1 MFKCKDTK
9 GYLRSGVK
17 TEAIDAF
24 CWIHA
29 TFPLDPNLIEKLS
42 TLSPGPPHINRMC
55 STNQTPPPDTS
66 FYQWV
71 NVFLIVQTVI
81 FLVPT
86 RLWANLEGGRVASLC
101 LDEVRENYHEIDKW
115 RMSVESFVITLKQNN
130 WYLIKFLFCEAL
142 QLCILL
148 GVIHLTDIF
157 LSGMFYTLGFNMIN
171 YLLTPMDIRQNM
183 MNPVCQVFPTV
194 TSCQFPTGSLTG
206 KVNIDHALC
215 VLSLNIVNDKI
226 FLFEW
231 GWFFF
236 LLIIAVFCTCSRILT
251 LTFPSLQVAMLRSTD
266 ISFSMEDDKVIK
278 RVVSRCKLGDWFL
291 LTLVKKNLDDRQF
304 TTWIKEVDDRIND
317 TWKKDRR
324 RRDDRNGHGNN
335 TLPHWRRAAQGIRER
350 KCFTLES
357 NNSQSEKEDG
367 SDVCP

>member
-1 MFKCKDTK
+1 
-9 GYLRSGVK
+9 
-17 TEAIDAF
+17 
-24 CWIHA
+24 
-29 TFPLDPNLIEKLS
+29 
-42 TLSPGPPHINRMC
+42 
-55 STNQTPPPDTS
+55 
-66 FYQWV
+66 
-71 NVFLIVQTVI
+71 
-81 FLVPT
+81 
-86 RLWANLEGGRVASLC
+86 
-101 LDEVRENYHEIDKW
+101 
-115 RMSVESFVITLKQNN
+115 
-130 WYLIKFLFCEAL
+130 
-142 QLCILL
+142 
-148 GVIHLTDIF
+148 
-157 LSGMFYTLGFNMIN
+157 MFYTLGFNMIN

-278 RVVSRCKLGDWFL
+278 RVVTRCKLGDWFL